1 MKVFV
6 WRHNKTHHS
15 HSMINE
21 PCLNNNFY
29 LDAIAIVA
37 ANNLKEAINI
47 LCQANQGWRAD
58 DLLNHPHQ
66 EFESDKPQLLFSNI
80 TGNIDFL

>member
-1 MKVFV
+1 MKIFV

-29 LDAIAIVA
+29 LDAIAVVA
-37 ANNLKEAINI
+37 ANSLNEAVQV
-47 LCQANQGWRAD
+47 LCDAKQGWRAE
-58 DLLNHPHQ
+58 DLLEHPH
-66 EFESDKPQLLFSNI
+66 EEYTLDEPKLLFSNI
-80 TGNIDFL
+80 MGNIDFL

>member
-1 MKVFV
+1 
-6 WRHNKTHHS
+6 
-15 HSMINE
+15 MINE

-37 ANNLKEAINI
+37 ANNLNEAIDI

-66 EFESDKPQLLFSNI
+66 EFEADKPQLLFSNI